1 MANEIFGPFY
11 SKEDAIKKVSV
22 LELKGLKAENIT
34 IFTNKENTDEL
45 EDRTDVDVENNA
57 IEDDEKDSFL
67 DKIKKVMLNSQDS
80 GLNIHEKLVQLG
92 VSDKQASMYVDAI
105 ESGEI
110 LVIANDELKMGND
123 PTSDTVTLEE
133 EVIHRNN

>member
-1 MANEIFGPFY
+1 MANEIFGPFH

-34 IFTNKENTDEL
+34 VFTNKENTDEL
-45 EDRTDVDVENNA
+45 EERTDVYVENNA
-57 IEDDEKDSFL
+57 TEDDRNDSFT
-67 DKIKKVMLNSQDS
+67 DKIKKVILNSQDS

-92 VSDKQASMYVDAI
+92 VSDKQASIYVDAI

-110 LVIANDELKMGND
+110 LVIADDELKMGND
-123 PTSDTVTLEE
+123 PTSDTVTLKE
-133 EVIHRNN
+133 EVIHRNS

>member
-1 MANEIFGPFY
+1 MANEIFGPFH

-34 IFTNKENTDEL
+34 VFTNKENTDEL
-45 EDRTDVDVENNA
+45 EERTDVDVENNA
-57 IEDDEKDSFL
+57 TEDDEKGSFI

-80 GLNIHEKLVQLG
+80 GLNVHEKLVQLG
-92 VSDKQASMYVDAI
+92 VSDKQATKYVDAI

-110 LVIANDELKMGND
+110 LVIADDKLKMGND
-123 PTSDTVTLEE
+123 STSDTVTLEE
-133 EVIHRNN
+133 EVIHRN

>member
-1 MANEIFGPFY
+1 MANEIFGPFH
-11 SKEDAIKKVSV
+11 SKEDTVKKVSV

-57 IEDDEKDSFL
+57 TEDDEKDSFT
-67 DKIKKVMLNSQDS
+67 DKIKKVILNSQDS
-80 GLNIHEKLVQLG
+80 NLNIHEKLVQLG
-92 VSDKQASMYVDAI
+92 VSDKQASKYVDAI

-110 LVIANDELKMGND
+110 LVIADDELKMGND
-123 PTSDTVTLEE
+123 STSDTVTLEE
-133 EVIHRNN
+133 EVIHRNS

>member
-1 MANEIFGPFY
+1 MANEIFGPFH

-34 IFTNKENTDEL
+34 IFTNKENTAEL

-57 IEDDEKDSFL
+57 IEDDGKDSFI

-80 GLNIHEKLVQLG
+80 SLNIHEKLVQLG

-110 LVIANDELKMGND
+110 LVIADDELKMGND

-133 EVIHRNN
+133 EVIHRNS

>member
-1 MANEIFGPFY
+1 MANEIFGPFH

-34 IFTNKENTDEL
+34 IFTNKENTAEL

-57 IEDDEKDSFL
+57 IEDDGKDSFI
-67 DKIKKVMLNSQDS
+67 DKIKKVMLNSQYS

-110 LVIANDELKMGND
+110 LVIADDELKMGND

-133 EVIHRNN
+133 EVIHRNS